1 MRVVSRRL
9 NAKTAADMIKNTYL
23 TFPENRK
30 PSLIKR
36 SWEIWLDYLSCIKNP
51 TEEDVVSITGNDDWI
66 RIECDVCGSK
76 VEAAAQF
83 ETSDWPICICHDCLI
98 SAANEV
104 VMEVTK

>member
-9 NAKTAADMIKNTYL
+9 NAKTAADRIKNTYL

-36 SWEIWLDYLSCIKNP
+36 SWEIWLDHLSYIKEP
-51 TEEDVVSITGNDDWI
+51 TENDVTSITGNDDWVKV
-66 RIECDVCGSK
+66 ECDVCRSK

-83 ETSDWPICICHDCLI
+83 ETSEWPINICHDCLV

-104 VMEVTK
+104 VMEIAK